1 MNFVLY
7 DCLQNTCPQVVL
19 PLDYFRTN
27 YMNKFCQTCGSL
39 VDIQELDNYCY
50 VCDKHIPRSSKQ
62 GGNVQEKIYVHQT
75 AEEFLKQESRPTIEE
90 ECPKCGCRKA
100 YYTAQQM
107 RSADEGQTVFYE
119 CVECGYKYKTNT

>member
-39 VDIQELDNYCY
+39 VDIQELDNYCC

-62 GGNVQEKIYVHQT
+62 GGNV
-75 AEEFLKQESRPTIEE
+75 
-90 ECPKCGCRKA
+90 
-100 YYTAQQM
+100 
-107 RSADEGQTVFYE
+107 
-119 CVECGYKYKTNT
+119 